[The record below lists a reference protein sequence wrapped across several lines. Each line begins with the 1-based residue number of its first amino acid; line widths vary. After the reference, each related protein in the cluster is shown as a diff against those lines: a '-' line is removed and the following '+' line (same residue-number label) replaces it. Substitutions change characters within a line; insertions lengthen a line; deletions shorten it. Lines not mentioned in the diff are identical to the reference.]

1 MLVSKKNQNNFL
13 EIYYYYNYLT
23 TFFTLKNS
31 LNFNFFFFKL
41 LFSFY
46 SLSKLP
52 TKVNFF
58 DKVKFY
64 NKAKTSKLICLNK
77 IFFNQN
83 NSLFTK
89 KIINLFFLFNYS
101 VFNSN
106 FNLNMNL
113 RLFSIQNYNNKL
125 IVFDTSKFITR
136 WKETY
141 DLIFNI
147 FFYNFNPIVLSSI
160 FFKNETLALNWNY
173 NFFDINIWKYYFP
186 FFIFKLN
193 NYNRRTSFFFQK
205 IQTFNINFFFIT
217 DCLYHYKNLYYLK
230 KNNYYT
236 IGLVNGF
243 LNPWLVSYPVITLFE
258 NFLVQ
263 FFFIKLLVL
272 IQKNSLFFKYNLF
285 KKIWYVFKL
294 KKNLIV

>member
-1 MLVSKKNQNNFL
+1 
-13 EIYYYYNYLT
+13 
-23 TFFTLKNS
+23 
-31 LNFNFFFFKL
+31 
-41 LFSFY
+41 
-46 SLSKLP
+46 
-52 TKVNFF
+52 
-58 DKVKFY
+58 
-64 NKAKTSKLICLNK
+64 
-77 IFFNQN
+77 
-83 NSLFTK
+83 
-89 KIINLFFLFNYS
+89 
-101 VFNSN
+101 
-106 FNLNMNL
+106 MNL

-294 KKNLIV
+294 KKIW

>member
-23 TFFTLKNS
+23 TFFNLKNS

-46 SLSKLP
+46 FLSKLP

-58 DKVKFY
+58 DKIKFY
-64 NKAKTSKLICLNK
+64 NKTKTSKLICLNK

-83 NSLFTK
+83 NLLFTK
-89 KIINLFFLFNYS
+89 KIIILFFLFNYS

-136 WKETY
+136 
-141 DLIFNI
+141 
-147 FFYNFNPIVLSSI
+147 
-160 FFKNETLALNWNY
+160 
-173 NFFDINIWKYYFP
+173 
-186 FFIFKLN
+186 
-193 NYNRRTSFFFQK
+193 
-205 IQTFNINFFFIT
+205 
-217 DCLYHYKNLYYLK
+217 
-230 KNNYYT
+230 
-236 IGLVNGF
+236 
-243 LNPWLVSYPVITLFE
+243 
-258 NFLVQ
+258 
-263 FFFIKLLVL
+263 
-272 IQKNSLFFKYNLF
+272 
-285 KKIWYVFKL
+285 
-294 KKNLIV
+294 

>member
-1 MLVSKKNQNNFL
+1 MLVPKKNQNNFL

-136 WKETY
+136 
-141 DLIFNI
+141 
-147 FFYNFNPIVLSSI
+147 
-160 FFKNETLALNWNY
+160 
-173 NFFDINIWKYYFP
+173 
-186 FFIFKLN
+186 
-193 NYNRRTSFFFQK
+193 
-205 IQTFNINFFFIT
+205 
-217 DCLYHYKNLYYLK
+217 
-230 KNNYYT
+230 
-236 IGLVNGF
+236 
-243 LNPWLVSYPVITLFE
+243 
-258 NFLVQ
+258 
-263 FFFIKLLVL
+263 
-272 IQKNSLFFKYNLF
+272 
-285 KKIWYVFKL
+285 
-294 KKNLIV
+294 